1 MNLSKFDEHYYIIKE
16 IEFNCNFANYIHNYG
31 MPIKSNLFPIIKKED
46 FNHNFKNNVNIYTLV
61 NTKKPKNK
69 YYSTRILST
78 TKLNKRKREL
88 YKLKQKNVK

>member
-16 IEFNCNFANYIHNYG
+16 IEFDSNFNNYD

-46 FNHNFKNNVNIYTLV
+46 FNHNFKHNVNIYTLV
-61 NTKKPKNK
+61 NTKKLKNK

>member
-1 MNLSKFDEHYYIIKE
+1 MNLSYFDEHYYIIKE

-31 MPIKSNLFPIIKKED
+31 MPIKSNLFPVIIKED
-46 FNHNFKNNVNIYTLV
+46 FKHNFKNNINKYTIV
-61 NTKKPKNK
+61 NTKKSKNK
-69 YYSTRILST
+69 YYFTRILST

>member
-1 MNLSKFDEHYYIIKE
+1 MNLSDFDEDYYIIKE
-16 IEFNCNFANYIHNYG
+16 FEFNCNCANYIHNYG

-46 FNHNFKNNVNIYTLV
+46 FNHNFKNNVNIQTLV

>member
-1 MNLSKFDEHYYIIKE
+1 MNLSYFDEYYYIIKE
-16 IEFNCNFANYIHNYG
+16 IEFDYNFNNYIHNYG
-31 MPIKSNLFPIIKKED
+31 MPIKSNLFPLITKKD
-46 FNHNFKNNVNIYTLV
+46 FKNNFKSNINKCNII
-61 NTKKPKNK
+61 NTKKSKQK